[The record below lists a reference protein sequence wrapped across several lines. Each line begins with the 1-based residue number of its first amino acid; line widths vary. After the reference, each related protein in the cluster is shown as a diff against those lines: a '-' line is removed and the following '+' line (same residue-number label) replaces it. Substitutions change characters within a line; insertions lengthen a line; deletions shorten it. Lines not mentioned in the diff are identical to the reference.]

1 MIEKVGVRAVARGL
15 VVPLTAVPLL
25 ATAQAAGPAG
35 AAETRPWPPT
45 GTATSAWPSGVYG
58 APSLAGSRGGR
69 SKAARGII
77 ITTAAPRGP
86 LLPGRTYSWP
96 FAVTNKNRRRVGP
109 LVLRM
114 RMSRPLIYVSG
125 QRHCAFG
132 RGVAACR
139 LGTLRPEQT
148 VVGVLTARVART
160 ARPGQAVGGRLTVT
174 WGRPSTV
181 SHAFP
186 LVKVARTADLSVLH
200 RASARVRS
208 GRPITYLVRVHNA
221 GPSPARGVVVAAR
234 VPGGRRNVVRMMR
247 GGCRRHEYFL
257 MCHLGTIAPGGD
269 RTLRYRLMPRRAG
282 WGPRPGAVV
291 RSGAKVTASTPDLN
305 LRNNAAVAAT
315 RVLPA
320 RRGPW

>member
-1 MIEKVGVRAVARGL
+1 MIEHVGVRAVARGL
-15 VVPLTAVPLL
+15 VVPLAAVPLL
-25 ATAQAAGPAG
+25 AASGAAEPAG

-45 GTATSAWPSGVYG
+45 GAATTAWTPGGYG
-58 APSLAGSRGGR
+58 APSFAGAGSGR
-69 SKAARGII
+69 TKAARGIV

-109 LVLRM
+109 LVLQM

-132 RGVAACR
+132 RGVASCR
-139 LGTLRPEQT
+139 LGTLRPGQT

-174 WGRPSTV
+174 WGRPATV

-186 LVKVARTADLSVLH
+186 LVKVARTADLSVVH
-200 RASARVRS
+200 RASSRVRS

-234 VPGGRRNVVRMMR
+234 VPGGRRNVVRMVR
-247 GGCRRHEYFL
+247 GGCRRHDYFL

-269 RTLRYRLMPRRAG
+269 RTLRYKLMPRRAG
-282 WGPRPGAVV
+282 WGPRPGSVV
-291 RSGAKVTASTPDLN
+291 RSSAKVTASTTDLD
-305 LRNNAAVAAT
+305 LHDNAAGAAT

-320 RRGPW
+320 RRAPW